1 MNHPDNTIT
10 FGSEAQDRR
19 LGAGALVWVPM
30 QLAGADLQP
39 RTEFGILSPGASGH
53 PAG

>member
-10 FGSEAQDRR
+10 FGSEAQDSGWELERWNWLR
-19 LGAGALVWVPM
+19 FDW
-30 QLAGADLQP
+30 LAHP
-39 RTEFGILSPGASGH
+39 YSEFGILSPEASSH